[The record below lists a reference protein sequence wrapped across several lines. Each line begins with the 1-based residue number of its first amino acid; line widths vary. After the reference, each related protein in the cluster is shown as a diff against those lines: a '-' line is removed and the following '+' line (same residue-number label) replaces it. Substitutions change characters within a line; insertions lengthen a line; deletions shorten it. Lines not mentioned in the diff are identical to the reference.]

1 MAPFSLR
8 DGSFVLSIA
17 HSSYWVTSA
26 LASQYLPRPALE
38 ALQLRRLRAMLAYAE
53 RNVPFYR
60 DLWSQAG
67 VSPSSV
73 RTLEDLRRFPVPSRR
88 QIEDDPSSIVSREHL
103 ELHRAG
109 TGYIRRSGGSSG
121 GPQLEIHSDAGSWS
135 RLDGFYYRAFAA
147 LGYRPWHSLAYFW
160 SAPFKKRAHNLLGL
174 MPKVGVPAMLD
185 EGAQLA
191 ILEQNPG
198 IWWYYHPTSLFPL
211 AKRFPERLRATR
223 PARVICHAELLPDS
237 MRAVIEDVMGAPVF
251 NQYGTS
257 EFNRM
262 AWECPEKRGYHIDAD
277 SVIFEIVDDDGRP
290 VRPGETGRVIAT
302 GLINRMMPLIRY
314 ELGDL
319 VVASDRRCACGRTL
333 PMIER
338 IEGRQKDVFPLPD
351 GGRRTPREMLEP
363 WATLPG
369 VEQFRVTVESSESV
383 KLEVVTRATDLSTLV
398 AEARKRFE
406 VLCPG
411 VAFSVERIADIEKAP
426 TGKRVLIRNPL
437 RARARG
443 TRPEFTL

>member
-1 MAPFSLR
+1 MLP
-8 DGSFVLSIA
+8 IA
-17 HSSYWVTSA
+17 HSSYWVASA
-26 LASQYLPRPALE
+26 LASQYLPPPALE
-38 ALQLRRLRAMLAYAE
+38 ALQLKRLRSMLAYVE
-53 RNVPFYR
+53 KQVPFYR
-60 DLWSQAG
+60 ELWASAKVG
-67 VSPSSV
+67 PDTVKS
-73 RTLEDLRRFPVPSRR
+73 LEDLRRFPVPNRR
-88 QIEDDPSSIVSREHL
+88 QVEDDPRSIVSQEHL
-103 ELHRAG
+103 ELYRSG
-109 TGYIRRSGGSSG
+109 KGYIRRSGGSSG
-121 GPQLEIHSDAGSWS
+121 GPQLEIHSDEASWS

-147 LGYRPWHSLAYFW
+147 LGFRPWHPLAYFW
-160 SAPFKKRAHNLLGL
+160 SAPFRKRPHNYLGI

-185 EGAQLA
+185 EAAQLA

-211 AKRFPERLRATR
+211 ARKFRERLAETA

-237 MRAVIEDVMGAPVF
+237 MRQVIEGVLGQPVF

-262 AWECPEKRGYHIDAD
+262 AWECPEKQGYHIDAD

-338 IEGRQKDVFPLPD
+338 IEGRLKDVFVLPG

-363 WATLPG
+363 WASIAG
-369 VEQFRVTVESSESV
+369 VEQYRLTIESPTQV
-383 KLEVVTRATDLSTLV
+383 LLEVVTREQDFGAIE
-398 AEARKRFE
+398 AEAKRRFAA
-406 VLCPG
+406 LCPA
-411 VAFSVERIADIEKAP
+411 VAFSVRRIADIEKAP
-426 TGKRVLIRNPL
+426 TGKRVLIRNRL
-437 RARARG
+437 RASAQG

>member
-1 MAPFSLR
+1 MLP
-8 DGSFVLSIA
+8 IA
-17 HSSYWVTSA
+17 HSSYWVASA
-26 LASQYLPRPALE
+26 LASQYLPAPALQ
-38 ALQLRRLRAMLAYAE
+38 ALQLRRLRSMLAYVE

-60 DLWSQAG
+60 ELWARTNVG
-67 VSPSSV
+67 PSTV
-73 RTLEDLRRFPVPSRR
+73 RGLEDLRRFPVPNRR
-88 QIEDDPSSIVSREHL
+88 QIEEDPTTIVSQEHL
-103 ELHRAG
+103 DLYRAG

-121 GPQLEIHSDAGSWS
+121 GPQLEIHSDEASWS

-147 LGYRPWHSLAYFW
+147 LGFRPWDPLAYFW
-160 SAPFKKRAHNLLGL
+160 SAPFKKRTHNYLGI

-185 EGAQLA
+185 EAAQLA

-211 AKRFPERLRATR
+211 ARKFPERLRRTS
-223 PARVICHAELLPDS
+223 PARIICHAELLPDS
-237 MRAVIEDVMGAPVF
+237 MRKVIEDVMGQPVF

-262 AWECPEKRGYHIDAD
+262 AWECPEKQGYHIDAD

-302 GLINRMMPLIRY
+302 GLINRMMPLVRY

-338 IEGRQKDVFPLPD
+338 IEGRLKDLFVLP
-351 GGRRTPREMLEP
+351 GGGKRTPREMLEP
-363 WATLPG
+363 YAGIAG
-369 VEQFRVTVESSESV
+369 VEQYRVTIESERQV
-383 KLEVVTRATDLSTLV
+383 LLEVVTGEASFPDV
-398 AEARKRFE
+398 EAEARRRFTA
-406 VLCPG
+406 LCPG
-411 VAFSVERIADIEKAP
+411 VELAVKHIPDIEKAP
-426 TGKRVLIRNPL
+426 TGKRVLIRNRL
-437 RARARG
+437 RAAQNR